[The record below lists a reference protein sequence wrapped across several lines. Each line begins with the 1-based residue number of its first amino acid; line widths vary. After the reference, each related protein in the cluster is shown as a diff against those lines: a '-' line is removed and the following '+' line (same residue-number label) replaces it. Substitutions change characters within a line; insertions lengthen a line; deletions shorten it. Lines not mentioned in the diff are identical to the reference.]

1 MRALCRFTRPASLAL
16 ALAIAAVCPVRA
28 AAPESG
34 VTLTV
39 NDAGPRSLE
48 PTLQQS
54 IRRDYANAWES
65 MSSALQNSDAALL
78 DQYWVGVAHDK
89 LQRLIEDQG
98 RTGVQLRYV
107 DKSHQLQ
114 AIFYPK
120 DGSTLLLHD
129 TASGD
134 LQVLASGKLIH
145 SEAVTQ
151 KYVVLMTPGS
161 DRWFVRVFQSVPS
174 F

>member
-1 MRALCRFTRPASLAL
+1 
-16 ALAIAAVCPVRA
+16 
-28 AAPESG
+28 
-34 VTLTV
+34 
-39 NDAGPRSLE
+39 
-48 PTLQQS
+48 
-54 IRRDYANAWES
+54 

-89 LQRLIEDQG
+89 LQRLIEDRG

-114 AIFYPK
+114 AVFYPK
-120 DGSTLLLHD
+120 DGATLLLHD
-129 TASGD
+129 TASGE

-151 KYVVLMTPGS
+151 KYVVLMTPGA
-161 DRWFVRVFQSVPS
+161 DRWFVRVLQSVPS